1 MKIGVFIGSGS
12 HPGLEEHIRNIGK
25 DIALKG
31 HSLIV
36 SNFREGLAK
45 ALIEGAES
53 EGGEVISNWAPNLV
67 IDNSDVLIAMPGGVD
82 MLNDLILYLQLLE
95 HGAETKPLAMYDV
108 GMMMDHIRAH
118 LLFMEKMG
126 FLKAHY
132 LYSRNINDI
141 MDRLAEMVYEDIE
154 VDEDIACLEGD
165 IPV

>member
-12 HPGLEEHIRNIGK
+12 HPGLEEHIKNVGK

-53 EGGEVISNWAPNLV
+53 EGGGVISNWAPNLV
-67 IDNSDVLIAMPGGVD
+67 IDESDVFIAMPGGID

-95 HGAETKPLAMYDV
+95 HGAESKPLAIYDI
-108 GMMMDHIRAH
+108 GMMMEHIRAH

-126 FLKAHY
+126 FLKVHY
-132 LYSRNINDI
+132 LYSRNISDLL
-141 MDRLAEMVYEDIE
+141 DRLGELVYEE
-154 VDEDIACLEGD
+154 VDVDEEITCPEGD